1 VYSTAGFL
9 RRRLLQMLVTLL
21 VAIFVMFLF
30 SRLLSGDPIRGMFGW
45 APPPP
50 DVYNALRKRYGLDK
64 PFFEQFFVYF
74 KNLLRGD
81 FGYSLRGDPI
91 RDLLLGG
98 LPVSLRLL
106 GVALLAQ
113 VVLGVSAG
121 VVSAVRGSCFTRTLV
136 RFATVVLVSIPV
148 FVAASMLLSMTG
160 YRNALLPVG
169 WFLGGWRR
177 YILPSLALSA
187 AATAY
192 VVRLLEAQLSD
203 AMREPFVKTAWAK
216 GLSQRRVVWVHAIRL
231 AMGPVTTLITASLSQ
246 LLMGLIFVEL
256 VFGIHGLGWMVHEG
270 IRERDYN
277 LMLAALTVAVI
288 IMIVASFLADV
299 LQGLLDPRVR
309 PGRTA
314 KPAPS

>member
-1 VYSTAGFL
+1 MYSTAGFL

>member
-1 VYSTAGFL
+1 
-9 RRRLLQMLVTLL
+9 MLVTLL